1 MGSRERVLGP
11 QEGGVGSCVL
21 KFTHKSVLLTE
32 VLEALR
38 PHAGGRYVDG
48 TVGAA
53 GHSRAILGASA
64 PDGWLFGMD
73 RDEAALEA
81 ARKRLSEF
89 AGRFELQQGNFA
101 TVGDHVAAGTCDG
114 VLLDL
119 GVSSPQLD
127 TPERGFSF
135 QAPGPLDMRMDRSQP
150 RSAADLVQNESEQ
163 ELARIFWQFGE
174 ERQSRRFAKAIVQ
187 QRQAKPF
194 VTTTDLAELIERLAP
209 RHGKRT
215 HPATQVFQALRI
227 AVNDELGSLQRGLD
241 AAVRILR
248 PGGRLAIITFH
259 SLEDRLVKE
268 FGRERT
274 RDYTF
279 EGTVDVP
286 ELRKPRVPELR
297 WMQRKAIQPGPDE
310 QREHPRSR
318 SAQLRVV
325 EKV

>member
-1 MGSRERVLGP
+1 VP
-11 QEGGVGSCVL
+11 
-21 KFTHKSVLLTE
+21 KFAHKSVLLAE
-32 VLEALR
+32 VLDALQPR
-38 PHAGGRYVDG
+38 SGGKYADG
-48 TVGAA
+48 TLGGA
-53 GHSRAILGASA
+53 GHALAILQASA

-81 ARKRLSEF
+81 ARERLAAF
-89 AGRFELQQGNFA
+89 AGRFELRRGNFSTLDEWIA
-101 TVGDHVAAGTCDG
+101 PGSCDG

-135 QAPGPLDMRMDRSQP
+135 QSEGPLDMRMDQRQP
-150 RSAADLVQNESEQ
+150 RSAAELVNGESEQ

-174 ERQSRRFAKAIVQ
+174 ERQSRRFARALVEQRKA
-187 QRQAKPF
+187 RPF
-194 VTTTDLAELIERLAP
+194 TTTKQLADLIERLAP

-227 AVNDELGSLQRGLD
+227 AVNEELGSLQKGLD

-248 PGGRLAIITFH
+248 PNGRLAVITFH

-274 RDYTF
+274 REYTF
-279 EGTVDVP
+279 EGEVDVP
-286 ELRKPRVPELR
+286 ELRKQRVPELR
-297 WMQRKAIQPGPDE
+297 WVQRKAIQPQEAE
-310 QREHPRSR
+310 QRENPRSR
-318 SAQLRVV
+318 SAQLRVL